1 MRRLPVESS
10 QPIML
15 FAVLRLALAL
25 IAFVALLVL
34 GLPYGGRAAAVVGGL
49 GIPWSV
55 AVLLIARRNPSAAL
69 NPLIAVGDFTVLLM
83 IELVVPDIVGA
94 VRYAAIFLIAV
105 HAHFQGERRGIALG
119 AGGSLALVIGTAIRG
134 GTSIT
139 GGKLAF
145 YETVFVVASVSAA
158 LVVGRLR
165 TTESAS
171 RLRARRLSRRTL
183 QAESEARRRVAEA
196 IHDGPVQE
204 LIGLDMILSAAAR
217 AAAAGDN
224 ATTTELVEEAR
235 SLTERNIRN
244 LRQEIVDLGPYAFQE
259 LSFNTAIENCI
270 PAWDRRYGFEVMATL
285 EAIDLPPEVAGDLF
299 RIAQEA
305 VVNAGRHADAQA
317 VSISLR
323 RVGRDVE
330 LRVTDNG
337 HGFGDADPIGASEP
351 GHLGLAT
358 MRERAELLEG
368 TLSIETSPR
377 GTKVVARVP
386 LPQPVPEPQSPP
398 G

>member
-1 MRRLPVESS
+1 
-10 QPIML
+10 ML
-15 FAVLRLALAL
+15 FAALRVALAV
-25 IAFVALLVL
+25 ISFGALLL
-34 GLPYGGRAAAVVGGL
+34 FGLPYGGKAAAVVGGI

-55 AVLLIARRNPSAAL
+55 GVLLLARRNPSAAIH
-69 NPLIAVGDFTVLLM
+69 PLVAVGDLSLLLV
-83 IELVVPDIVGA
+83 IEIVVPEIVGA
-94 VRYAAIFLIAV
+94 VRYSALFLIAV
-105 HAHFQGERRGIALG
+105 HAHFQGERRGIALA
-119 AGGSLALVIGTAIRG
+119 AGGSLALVAGTAIRG
-134 GTSIT
+134 DTTVT

-145 YETVFVVASVSAA
+145 YETVFVVASISAA

-204 LIGLDMILSAAAR
+204 LIGLDMILSAAER
-217 AAAAGDN
+217 AAASGQHDDVA
-224 ATTTELVEEAR
+224 ELIDEAR
-235 SLTERNIRN
+235 TLTERNIKT

-259 LSFNTAIENCI
+259 LTFNTAIENCI

-285 EAIDLPPEVAGDLF
+285 EAIDLPADVAGDLF

-305 VVNAGRHADAQA
+305 VVNAGRHADAHA
-317 VSISLR
+317 VSINLR
-323 RVGRDVE
+323 RLGRDVE

-337 HGFGDADPIGASEP
+337 HGFGDVDPIGPSQP

-358 MRERAELLEG
+358 MRERAELLDG
-368 TLSIETSPR
+368 TLSIESTPR

-386 LPQPVPEPQSPP
+386 LRQPVA
-398 G
+398 